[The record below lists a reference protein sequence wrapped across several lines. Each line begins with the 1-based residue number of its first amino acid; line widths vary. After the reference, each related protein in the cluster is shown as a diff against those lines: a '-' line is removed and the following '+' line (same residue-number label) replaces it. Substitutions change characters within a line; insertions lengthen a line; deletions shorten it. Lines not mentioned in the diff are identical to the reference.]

1 MNRTFHSW
9 TMYVIFSFSWLLFDF
24 NQTNPRLHLVQHVWP
39 VIIKCSD
46 KMNCKSLCSWQ
57 HLQNHQQDD
66 HCTLSFLFQADCWV
80 PLDSTSALCRVS
92 ADSLHPS
99 NPATIT
105 NQLIVVLLSHWTLR
119 QFSLPLIALIVVAI
133 MQVLTRISRSVALA
147 VKRPL
152 VCRNRCRVR
161 TCDRSSQLS
170 LRMNLLVRGIRR
182 DRILRSRSSSRSTY
196 SFAKLVAIELKYSL
210 RSCLWSHDR
219 VEILVAIMFVIAWPC
234 PVNCDL
240 RRDRT
245 CKGLTDRRSAIKA
258 IGKLEHSHAASFSRL
273 HECNSASRSSQPFSG
288 LEVHNFTSATRL
300 LVVSC
305 AYMGLKRGC

>member
-1 MNRTFHSW
+1 MPCCCFRVHWQYSQCGLIHKHTSAFIVNLVSNKATCYMNRTFHSW
-9 TMYVIFSFSWLLFDF
+9 TMYVIFSFSWLLFEF

-119 QFSLPLIALIVVAI
+119 QFSLPLIALIIVAI
-133 MQVLTRISRSVALA
+133 MQVLTRISQG
-147 VKRPL
+147 
-152 VCRNRCRVR
+152 
-161 TCDRSSQLS
+161 TC
-170 LRMNLLVRGIRR
+170 
-182 DRILRSRSSSRSTY
+182 
-196 SFAKLVAIELKYSL
+196 
-210 RSCLWSHDR
+210 
-219 VEILVAIMFVIAWPC
+219 
-234 PVNCDL
+234 
-240 RRDRT
+240 
-245 CKGLTDRRSAIKA
+245 
-258 IGKLEHSHAASFSRL
+258 
-273 HECNSASRSSQPFSG
+273 
-288 LEVHNFTSATRL
+288 
-300 LVVSC
+300 
-305 AYMGLKRGC
+305 